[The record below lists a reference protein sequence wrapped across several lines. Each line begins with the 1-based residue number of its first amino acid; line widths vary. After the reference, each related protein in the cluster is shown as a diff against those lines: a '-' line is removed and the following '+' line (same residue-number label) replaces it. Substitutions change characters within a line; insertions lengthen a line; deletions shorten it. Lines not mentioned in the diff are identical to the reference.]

1 MSNFTTVKNL
11 PIPPIQTKGR
21 KRNKFEEHLATM
33 DIHDA
38 VQDLTMNEVQQFY
51 VAAKKLGRKVTAR
64 VDQPGESI
72 GPERLFTIWRIE

>member
-11 PIPPIQTKGR
+11 PIPRIQPKGG
-21 KRNKFEEHLATM
+21 KPNKFEEHLATM

-38 VQDLTMNEVQQFY
+38 VQDLNHNQVQQFY

-64 VDQPGESI
+64 VDPPGQGI
-72 GPERLFTIWRIE
+72 RLFTIWRVE